1 MSKITDFTVRNLID
15 ESENFAQFQ
24 NDVLLIVN
32 TASACRF
39 TPQYAQLQELHEK
52 YADKGL
58 KIIAFP
64 CNQFGAQEKGD
75 AAEIGEFCDRNFH
88 VTFPVMA
95 KIKVNGDD
103 ADPLWKW
110 LKSEAPGILGT
121 QSIKW
126 NFTKFLIARDGQSI
140 KRFAPATAPNSI
152 VNEIEAL
159 LK

>member
-1 MSKITDFTVRNLID
+1 MSKITDFTVKNLID
-15 ESENFAQFQ
+15 ESENFAQFH

-140 KRFAPATAPNSI
+140 KRFAPATAPNSM
-152 VNEIEAL
+152 VSEIEAL
-159 LK
+159 LE

>member
-15 ESENFAQFQ
+15 ESENFAQFH

-140 KRFAPATAPNSI
+140 KRFAPATAPNSM

>member
-15 ESENFAQFQ
+15 ESENFAQFH

>member
-1 MSKITDFTVRNLID
+1 MSKITDFTVKNLID